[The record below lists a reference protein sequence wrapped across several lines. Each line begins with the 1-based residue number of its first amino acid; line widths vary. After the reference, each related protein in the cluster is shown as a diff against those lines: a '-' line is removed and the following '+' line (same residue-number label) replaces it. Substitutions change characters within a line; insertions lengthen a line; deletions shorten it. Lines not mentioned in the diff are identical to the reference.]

1 MPEKLPLP
9 GSQAEGPV
17 VVSVENELSQSVK
30 SEMSESQASAAQGA
44 DSKPASASTPK
55 KATRRCARASK
66 GASATRTA
74 KRSSVKKSSA
84 EQTKVLDVTDPQY
97 YLNREINWIDFDR
110 KVLEQAADSS
120 VPLLERVKF
129 LSIVYNNLD
138 EFFMV
143 RVANVWKQ
151 VQSGAEATGMDKLPP
166 RRQLAEIGRK
176 VRELTDD
183 AEELWKKKLLP
194 ELAKK
199 SINLVSY
206 SDLPE
211 KKRAI
216 LDNYFDNEIYPILT
230 PQVIDSGHP
239 FPLVSNTSINIII
252 ELVNAKKASDIR
264 YARLKCP
271 NNVPRFLYLPK
282 GKEEVDPSLGFSSNY
297 AEVNVVL
304 VEDLIEERLERLF
317 PGFKVKATGQFRIT
331 RNTDGE
337 IEEDEA
343 DDLLAAVRDYV
354 DQRRFGDI
362 VRVEMGRGMPVRL
375 SEFLIEHLE
384 VKPHQIY
391 KQKIPLAF
399 SEFMALGCIDRPK
412 LQYRPDKMKL
422 AKELDMENDCFEAI
436 KKQDIVLFHPYDRF
450 QGVLNFIEQAAR
462 DPKVVAIKQTLYRC
476 GSDSPVIRSLLEA
489 RRRGKQV
496 TAVVELKARFD
507 EERNINWAEELERAG
522 VNVVYGFVGLKVHA
536 KLCLVVR
543 RESTGVRRYVHIG
556 TGNYNASSAKIYTDL
571 GLLTDDEAI
580 CDDVT
585 DLFNVMTGCGE
596 VNKYR
601 KLFVSPNTLR
611 PSMVKLIREEIEMHK
626 AHGNGHIM
634 LKCNQLVD
642 GEIIS
647 ELYKASQAGVK
658 IECVVRGICCLRPGV
673 PGISDNITVKSIV
686 GRYLEHARIYWFN
699 RDGNPVM
706 YIGSADMMN
715 RNLNGRIEVLTPIE
729 NEKIRNNIMQN
740 VLQLQLDDTEQSW
753 IMKSDGSYERYKR
766 GKLQKRVDAQ
776 NAANH
781 QKSLFK

>member
-1 MPEKLPLP
+1 MVN
-9 GSQAEGPV
+9 SAESVQVQGKPQEGV
-17 VVSVENELSQSVK
+17 STGQVEATAEASEPQSVEAPK
-30 SEMSESQASAAQGA
+30 AAA
-44 DSKPASASTPK
+44 PAKKTTRSTRTRKVAAAKPAAK
-55 KATRRCARASK
+55 KAA
-66 GASATRTA
+66 GPA
-74 KRSSVKKSSA
+74 KAAPSVA
-84 EQTKVLDVTDPQY
+84 KVIDVTDPEY
-97 YLNREINWIDFDR
+97 YLNREISWIDFDR
-110 KVLEQAADSS
+110 KVLEQAQDPT

-151 VQSGAEATGMDKLPP
+151 VQSGAEATGPDKLPP

-183 AEELWKKKLLP
+183 AEELWKKKLVP

-199 SINLVSY
+199 SIYLVNY
-206 SDLPE
+206 NDLSE
-211 KKRAI
+211 RRRAI
-216 LDNYFDNEIYPILT
+216 LDTYFDNEIYPILT
-230 PQVIDSGHP
+230 PQVIDAGHP

-252 ELVNAKKASDIR
+252 ELVNAKNSSDVR

-282 GKEEVDPSLGFSSNY
+282 GKEEVDPSLSFNPNY
-297 AEVNVVL
+297 SEVNVIL

-362 VRVEMGRGMPVRL
+362 VRLEMGRGMPVRL
-375 SEFLIEHLE
+375 SELLIEHLD

-399 SEFMALGCIDRPK
+399 SEFMSLGCIDRPK
-412 LQYRPDKMKL
+412 LQYRPDTMKL
-422 AKELDMENDCFEAI
+422 AKELDMEADCFESI
-436 KKQDIVLFHPYDRF
+436 RKHDIVLFHPYDRF
-450 QGVLNFIEQAAR
+450 QAVLNFIEQAAR

-476 GSDSPVIRSLLEA
+476 GSDSPVVRSLLEA

-543 RESTGVRRYVHIG
+543 REATGIRRYVHIG

-580 CDDVT
+580 CADVT

-611 PSMVKLIREEIEMHK
+611 PSMVKLIREEVQYHK
-626 AHGNGHIM
+626 QHGNGHIIM
-634 LKCNQLVD
+634 KCNQLVD
-642 GEIIS
+642 GEIIA
-647 ELYKASQAGVK
+647 ELYRASQAGVK

-673 PGISDNITVKSIV
+673 PGVSDHITVKSIV
-686 GRYLEHARIYWFN
+686 GRYLEHARVYWFN
-699 RDGNPVM
+699 HNNAPVM

-729 NEKIRNNIMQN
+729 DPKIRDNILEDILH
-740 VLQLQLDDTEQSW
+740 LQLSDTEQSW
-753 IMKSDGSYERYKR
+753 IMKADGSYERYKR
-766 GKLQKRVDAQ
+766 GKSEKRVDAQ
-776 NAANH
+776 NSANH
-781 QKSLFK
+781 KKSLYK

>member
-1 MPEKLPLP
+1 MPEKVLLP
-9 GSQAEGPV
+9 GTQAESSV
-17 VVSVENELSQSVK
+17 VVSAEKESAQAVK
-30 SEMSESQASAAQGA
+30 TTEVSIASEVTSEPTVVSN
-44 DSKPASASTPK
+44 PK
-55 KATRRCARASK
+55 KTTRRCVRTSK
-66 GASATRTA
+66 TTSATRSI
-74 KRSSVKKSSA
+74 KRSSSKKASA
-84 EQTKVLDVTDPQY
+84 EQPKVLDVTDPQY

-216 LDNYFDNEIYPILT
+216 LDSYFDNEIYPILT

-282 GKEEVDPSLGFSSNY
+282 GKEEVDPSLEFSSNY
-297 AEVNVVL
+297 SEVNVVL

-476 GSDSPVIRSLLEA
+476 GSDSPVIR
-489 RRRGKQV
+489 R
-496 TAVVELKARFD
+496 KARFD